1 MAVQRS
7 LFISRTKTK
16 KFTRHVFRGRRHR
29 EIGS

>member
-1 MAVQRS
+1 MAREF
-7 LFISRTKTK
+7 FISRAKTK